1 MREDP
6 YRIPDEDR
14 EYASENGRRPLS
26 DEERDRLE
34 RKLENHPGTLGRVLK
49 DYGVEPS
56 SRPHHG
62 IGSMTPRQGA
72 AGAKTVKQASD
83 KPKFQTE
90 PDNPFWTMDRDRR
103 DRILDQM
110 SGKIAED
117 VADAISA
124 VESGEAWDPENDERV
139 SLAAIGLKTAENAV
153 AYRDATSRDGV
164 SDRSRIDTGRY
175 LRVEFRS
182 KPGEQLDVYESV
194 PTGSM
199 HEFWDMHSR
208 KGTTQV
214 TCCEAKDVRILG
226 VYEGRP
232 FQVKRDEYQA
242 IFDRNASKPSPMG
255 RLNRLAR
262 EIDGSG
268 SPDENLDPEY

>member
-14 EYASENGRRPLS
+14 EYRSENGHRPLS

-34 RKLENHPGTLGRVLK
+34 RKLENHPDTLGRVLRG
-49 DYGVEPS
+49 YGVEPS
-56 SRPHHG
+56 SRPRHG
-62 IGSMTPRQGA
+62 IGSMTPRQSA
-72 AGAKTVKQASD
+72 AGANTVKPAPD
-83 KPKFQTE
+83 KPKFQVG

-110 SGKIAED
+110 SGKTVED

-139 SLAAIGLKTAENAV
+139 DLAAVGLKMAENAV

-164 SDRSRIDTGRY
+164 SDRAHIDTGRY

-182 KPGEQLDVYESV
+182 KPGEQLDVYESAPV
-194 PTGSM
+194 GNI
-199 HEFWDMHSR
+199 HEFWDMDSR
-208 KGTTQV
+208 KGVTQV
-214 TCCEAKDVRILG
+214 TCCEMKDVRILG

-232 FQVKRDEYQA
+232 FQAKRDEYQA
-242 IFDRNASKPSPMG
+242 VFDKNMSKASPMG
-255 RLNRLAR
+255 KLNRLAY
-262 EIDGSG
+262 EIDSSG
-268 SPDENLDPEY
+268 SPDENLGPEY